1 MPACPVAHVR
11 SNALAAS
18 MSISRPR
25 RCGPRS
31 MRHWARR
38 AAIFFAAALLVI
50 AMIGMEEC
58 ATFARLSP
66 DEMLMGAALS
76 AHNRGLLASYKF
88 NLERG
93 AETVRDMIAA
103 DLRCFLDLGSRR
115 QAADALLVLRSFLS
129 DHPDAR
135 HVPRQQRSRGA

>member
-1 MPACPVAHVR
+1 
-11 SNALAAS
+11 
-18 MSISRPR
+18 
-25 RCGPRS
+25 
-31 MRHWARR
+31 MRHWARL

-93 AETVRDMIAA
+93 AETVRDMIVADGGRAA
-103 DLRCFLDLGSRR
+103 GVAKLPLRPPGRPTCSAPTAVTRR
-115 QAADALLVLRSFLS
+115 V
-129 DHPDAR
+129 AR
-135 HVPRQQRSRGA
+135 TWLQKPAELAPT